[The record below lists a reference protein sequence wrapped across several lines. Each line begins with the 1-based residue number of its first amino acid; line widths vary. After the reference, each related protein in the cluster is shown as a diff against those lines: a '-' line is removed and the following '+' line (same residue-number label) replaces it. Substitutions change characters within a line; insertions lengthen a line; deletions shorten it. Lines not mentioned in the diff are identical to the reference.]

1 MKDLFDTVPVI
12 YNGNIC
18 LKKITIDDL
27 EGIKKLILCDDVYR
41 YVPTFVPEKQCN
53 GDMEYFI
60 NTMCTELFDKKIEI
74 ILGIYYKYV
83 FCGLFELYH
92 YDLEK
97 KQVSIGYRINKD
109 FWNKGITSESLSL
122 IIDYLF
128 KQTDISTICASNMI
142 SNPISGRVLEKNC
155 FSKIKESI
163 LEDWGYSNKSLVY
176 KWTLKKV
183 KNKTF

>member
-18 LKKITIDDL
+18 LKKLTIDDL

-41 YVPTFVPEKQCN
+41 YVPTFVPEKQC
-53 GDMEYFI
+53 
-60 NTMCTELFDKKIEI
+60 KKIEI

-142 SNPISGRVLEKNC
+142 DNSASGRVLEKNG

-163 LEDWGYSNKSLVY
+163 LEDWGYNNKIFVD

-183 KNKTF
+183 KNKSF